1 MDKINYIK
9 ESQYF
14 PGSSKITHFL
24 FCYFFL
30 EKLLLSEYK
39 IDILYGFKKSQI
51 LHTLLR
57 HIFYLLWIAIR
68 IIKNI
73 TVSVWSLEI
82 K

>member
-39 IDILYGFKKSQI
+39 IDILYGFKK
-51 LHTLLR
+51 
-57 HIFYLLWIAIR
+57 
-68 IIKNI
+68 I
-73 TVSVWSLEI
+73 TNSAYPSEAHFLFIVDCNQDN
-82 K
+82 